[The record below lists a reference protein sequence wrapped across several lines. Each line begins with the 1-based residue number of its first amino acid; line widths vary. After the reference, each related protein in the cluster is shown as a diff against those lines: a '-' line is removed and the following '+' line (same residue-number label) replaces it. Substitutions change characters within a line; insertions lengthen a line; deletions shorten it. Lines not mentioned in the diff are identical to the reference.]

1 MGQEFRYYQ
10 CGDYFIPDI
19 QLSPYKHKVLGKY
32 GRMRRVYLQEQ
43 NPMLLNDLILR
54 DQLFLHLWEIDETAH
69 CRVEKL
75 MAELLKRNPMPN
87 KATHQMAWVQHM
99 NSLKAQAEEIVLAE
113 LIYS

>member
-1 MGQEFRYYQ
+1 MEQKFRYYQ
-10 CGDYFIPDI
+10 CSDYFIPDI

-32 GRMRRVYLQEQ
+32 GRIRRIYLQEK

-54 DQLFLHLWEIDETAH
+54 EQLFPHLWEIDETAH

-75 MAELLKRNPMPN
+75 MTELLKRNPN

>member
-1 MGQEFRYYQ
+1 MEKEFKCYQ

-19 QLSPYKHKVLGKY
+19 QLSPHKHKMLGKH
-32 GRMRRVYLQEQ
+32 GRMRRVYLQEK

-54 DQLFLHLWEIDETAH
+54 EQLFPHLLEIDETAH

-75 MAELLKRNPMPN
+75 MAELLKRNSMPN

>member
-1 MGQEFRYYQ
+1 MRQGFRYYQ

-32 GRMRRVYLQEQ
+32 DRMRRVYLQEK
-43 NPMLLNDLILR
+43 NPLLLNDLILR
-54 DQLFLHLWEIDETAH
+54 EQLFPHLWEIDETAH

-75 MAELLKRNPMPN
+75 MSELLKKNPNPN
-87 KATHQMAWVQHM
+87 KVTHQMAWVQHM

>member
-19 QLSPYKHKVLGKY
+19 QLNPYKHKVLGKY

-54 DQLFLHLWEIDETAH
+54 DQLFLHLWEIDETAR

-75 MAELLKRNPMPN
+75 MAELLRLYNICWGVN
-87 KATHQMAWVQHM
+87 
-99 NSLKAQAEEIVLAE
+99 L
-113 LIYS
+113 